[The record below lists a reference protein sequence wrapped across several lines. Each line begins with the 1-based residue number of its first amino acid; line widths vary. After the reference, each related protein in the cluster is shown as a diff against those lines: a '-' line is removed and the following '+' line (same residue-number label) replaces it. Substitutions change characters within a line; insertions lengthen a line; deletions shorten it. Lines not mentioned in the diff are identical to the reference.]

1 MSSRSAPSTKP
12 GTSTRLP
19 PSAPSPFSAE
29 LNELNPAQR
38 PTLPLGPYLVVG
50 LGRAG
55 LAGARALAA
64 EAGSGSVRVWDG
76 AADGR
81 QRKRAAEL
89 RAAGVEVRLGG
100 DGLDLLEGTGSIVKS
115 PGVRPD
121 IPLIAEA
128 LRRGAVVIDELELG
142 WHLVPAPTVAVTG
155 SNGKSTVAG
164 LCLQLLEAHGL
175 DPVLTGNTEYGPP
188 LSQVALGETPGSV
201 VAEVSSFQAESTR
214 DFAVD
219 AAIFTNLTP
228 DHLNRHGG
236 MAPYREAKRRL
247 FVRGDWCVPFASV
260 NQDDELGR
268 ELVAEVRERGGSV
281 CTYGFESSADYRIL
295 ESSWGLEGAEV
306 KVGTPDGPVLL
317 ETRLPGRHNAANV
330 TAVLA
335 FADRFGL
342 PREATMAAL
351 SAAAPVPGRFE
362 RVEID
367 RSFDVFVDFG
377 YTPGSVNATLSA
389 ARELAAARGGRLL
402 VVLAQL
408 GRAGTAVGHEVGARA
423 RRSSDH
429 LILSA
434 SSYVGEPR
442 IKNLA
447 HAAAGAKAAQGGTLE
462 IVIDWRQAIAA
473 ALAQAGPGDVVVL
486 QGRGAT
492 PREATDRRGGFVE
505 LDDRQVVRELTGS

>member
-1 MSSRSAPSTKP
+1 
-12 GTSTRLP
+12 
-19 PSAPSPFSAE
+19 
-29 LNELNPAQR
+29 
-38 PTLPLGPYLVVG
+38 
-50 LGRAG
+50 
-55 LAGARALAA
+55 LAAAHALAA
-64 EAGSGSVRVWDG
+64 KAGGGAVRVWDG

-81 QRKRAAEL
+81 QRRRAAEL

-100 DGLDLLEGTGSIVKS
+100 DGLELLADVRTIVKS

-121 IPLIAEA
+121 IPLIVAA
-128 LRRGAVVIDELELG
+128 LRQGTTVIDELELG

-164 LCLQLLEAHGL
+164 LCLQLLAAHGL
-175 DPVLTGNTEYGPP
+175 EPVLTGNTEFGPP

-201 VAEVSSFQAESTR
+201 VAEVSSFQAETAR
-214 DFAVD
+214 DLAVE

-236 MAPYREAKRRL
+236 IAPYRAAKRRL

-260 NQDDELGR
+260 NRDDDLGR
-268 ELVAEVRERGGSV
+268 QLAAEVRERGGEV
-281 CTYGFESSADYRIL
+281 RTYGFERSGDYRIAGC
-295 ESSWGLEGAEV
+295 SWSLRGAEMEV
-306 KVGTPDGPVLL
+306 ETPDGPLRF

-335 FADRFGL
+335 FADHFRL
-342 PREATMAAL
+342 PRERTLAAL

-362 RVEID
+362 PVEVD
-367 RSFDVFVDFG
+367 CPFDVIVDFG
-377 YTPGSVNATLSA
+377 YTPGSVRSTLST

-408 GRAGTAVGHEVGARA
+408 GRAGAVIGPEVGASA
-423 RRSSDH
+423 RELSDH

-447 HAAAGAKAAQGGTLE
+447 YAAAGARAARGGTLE
-462 IVIDWRQAIAA
+462 IVIDRRRAIAT
-473 ALAQAGPGDVVVL
+473 ALDRARPGDVVVL

-492 PREATDRRGGFVE
+492 PREATDRRGGYVE
-505 LDDRQVVRELTGS
+505 LDDRQIVRGLASS